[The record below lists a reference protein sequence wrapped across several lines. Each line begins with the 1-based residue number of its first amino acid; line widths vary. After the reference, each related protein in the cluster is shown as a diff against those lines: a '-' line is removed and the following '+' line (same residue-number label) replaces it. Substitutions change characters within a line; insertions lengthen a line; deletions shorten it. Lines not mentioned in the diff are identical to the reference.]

1 MMSLRNFLGD
11 DMWDVLITVTL
22 MGFGAV
28 ALIAICG
35 LIGWAIFFLQ
45 NGGKSDE

>member
-1 MMSLRNFLGD
+1 
-11 DMWDVLITVTL
+11 MWDVLITVVL

-35 LIGWAIFFLQ
+35 LIGWAVFWMQ
-45 NGGKSDE
+45 EGGRDD

>member
-1 MMSLRNFLGD
+1 
-11 DMWDVLITVTL
+11 MWDVLMIVTL

-28 ALIAICG
+28 AVIAITG

-45 NGGKSDE
+45 NGGRDD